1 MCDVVDNEWLIT
13 TPSADLGTTADLRHA
28 AADVVVLAVAVFVA
42 VAFAIF
48 RTDKRTSN
56 P

>member
-13 TPSADLGTTADLRHA
+13 TPSADLGTTTADLRHA
-28 AADVVVLAVAVFVA
+28 AAAEVV

>member
-13 TPSADLGTTADLRHA
+13 TPSADLGTTTADLRHA
-28 AADVVVLAVAVFVA
+28 AAADVVVD
-42 VAFAIF
+42 FAIF

>member
-28 AADVVVLAVAVFVA
+28 AADFVVV
-42 VAFAIF
+42 AIF

>member
-13 TPSADLGTTADLRHA
+13 TPSADLGTTTADLRHA
-28 AADVVVLAVAVFVA
+28 AAVADVV

>member
-1 MCDVVDNEWLIT
+1 MYDVVDNEWLIT
-13 TPSADLGTTADLRHA
+13 TPSADLGTTTDLRHA
-28 AADVVVLAVAVFVA
+28 AADVVVFTVV

>member
-28 AADVVVLAVAVFVA
+28 AADVVV
-42 VAFAIF
+42 AFAIF

>member
-28 AADVVVLAVAVFVA
+28 SRVLIAVVV
-42 VAFAIF
+42 AIF

>member
-28 AADVVVLAVAVFVA
+28 ADVVVVAVV